1 MAIKNIETGE
11 VTYEGRVL
19 SISRSCDR
27 VMSDIYADN
36 VYATVVEDDGSLRK
50 MWLYTN
56 FELCTSPKRGEVDC
70 TDAWR
75 TFADAKRNLTS
86 LKNEIDMNISTLDQ
100 VVQDKRVKAKNALL
114 VIDNGDEVV
123 VTRKSKGNQVGDTGK
138 VFWRGTCRFT
148 CKERYG
154 FKSSDGKTHWV
165 TKGSCKPTKVTQEQ
179 IMAAQ
184 NAAEL
189 SYRSEVGEKVAEL
202 QELYEIAQVTYNFA
216 SMAVH

>member
-75 TFADAKRNLTS
+75 TFAT
-86 LKNEIDMNISTLDQ
+86 TL
-100 VVQDKRVKAKNALL
+100 LES
-114 VIDNGDEVV
+114 I
-123 VTRKSKGNQVGDTGK
+123 
-138 VFWRGTCRFT
+138 
-148 CKERYG
+148 
-154 FKSSDGKTHWV
+154 
-165 TKGSCKPTKVTQEQ
+165 EQ
-179 IMAAQ
+179 ATFGQLGHNDHLAI
-184 NAAEL
+184 NDL
-189 SYRSEVGEKVAEL
+189 DPLDR
-202 QELYEIAQVTYNFA
+202 
-216 SMAVH
+216 